1 MRANM
6 MKPNAKRINNQSLK
20 SILKMMAKLTSTG
33 DIKVAN
39 KYFNR
44 NFVPVSVN
52 NTNYTEEILYWKCQS
67 CGYRLPHKLYEQ
79 SKMDYGCP
87 TCGNSYAYFTSVVK

>member
-1 MRANM
+1 MKEIVNLHAEIVGKKTIKYT
-6 MKPNAKRINNQSLK
+6 MKPVLDRYKRQE
-20 SILKMMAKLTSTG
+20 
-33 DIKVAN
+33 
-39 KYFNR
+39 
-44 NFVPVSVN
+44 VN

>member
-33 DIKVAN
+33 DTKVT

-52 NTNYTEEILYWKCQS
+52 NANYENNPL
-67 CGYRLPHKLYEQ
+67 G
-79 SKMDYGCP
+79 
-87 TCGNSYAYFTSVVK
+87 A